1 MPSAKSG
8 AFGSAKMLYGAVRDV
23 SGGTGEQRPM
33 LLCGRKEPLDE
44 LIEAMGAEHAP
55 GVQLFA
61 VRRLQQGDAE
71 RLSTASVVVYGG
83 EVVSGLDEQTRGDL
97 EVVGLASAPK
107 LAMLEALDLPSTA
120 VSEAGRV
127 RGLQPAD
134 LMPYRQGKFPA
145 QRAMRRLSRRVGA
158 SGPWLASQLP
168 AFRPYVVDELIETA
182 SKRNAKAALLI
193 FVPGADMPVLT
204 AVQMRLV
211 LSIAACYGQKISSDR
226 ALELLSVLGAGF
238 GFRAIAREMLDFVP
252 FAGWAVQSG
261 VAYSGTKALGKAA
274 DEYFA
279 HGAIAD
285 ASRVRA
291 FAEGLRYEVEARLK
305 RR

>member
-1 MPSAKSG
+1 MPSGSG
-8 AFGSAKMLYGAVRDV
+8 GALGSAKMVVGSVRDV
-23 SGGTGEQRPM
+23 GRRTDEHRPM
-33 LLCGRKEPLDE
+33 LLCGRKEPLE
-44 LIEAMGAEHAP
+44 GLIEAMGAEHAP

-61 VRRLQQGDAE
+61 VRRLQEGDAA

-97 EVVGLASAPK
+97 EVVGRASAPK
-107 LAMLEALDLPSTA
+107 LAMLEALDLPSAA

-127 RGLQPAD
+127 RGMQPSD
-134 LMPYRQGKFPA
+134 LMPYRQGKFPV
-145 QRAMRRLSRRVGA
+145 QRAMRRLSRRVGG

-168 AFRPYVVDELIETA
+168 AFRPYVVDELIEA
-182 SKRNAKAALLI
+182 AAKRNAKAALLI

-211 LSIAACYGQKISSDR
+211 LAIAACYGQKISTDR
-226 ALELLSVLGAGF
+226 AIELLSVLGAGF

>member
-8 AFGSAKMLYGAVRDV
+8 AFGSAKMLYGAARDA
-23 SGGTGEQRPM
+23 GGSTAEQRPM
-33 LLCGRKEPLDE
+33 LLCGRKEPLE
-44 LIEAMGAEHAP
+44 GLIEAMGAEHAP

-61 VRRLQQGDAE
+61 VRRLQQGDAA

-83 EVVSGLDEQTRGDL
+83 EVVSGLDEQTRADL
-97 EVVGLASAPK
+97 EVVGRASAPK
-107 LAMLEALDLPSTA
+107 LAMLEALDLPSAA

-127 RGLQPAD
+127 RGMRPAD
-134 LMPYRQGKFPA
+134 LMPYRQGKFPV
-145 QRAMRRLSRRVGA
+145 QRAMRRLSLRVGG

-168 AFRPYVVDELIETA
+168 AFRPYVVDELIEA
-182 SKRNAKAALLI
+182 AAKRNAKAALLI
-193 FVPGADMPVLT
+193 FIPGADMPVLT

-211 LSIAACYGQKISSDR
+211 LSIAACYGQKISTDR